1 MRWRSAR
8 VSRSLPAGVSPSPT
22 ADVSSS
28 LPKGGFRALYRG
40 GAKKWFQFSPSQ
52 RKNYH
57 KIHLSK
63 TLNTPQHCGEIQMIR
78 LLGNHQMLY
87 CLLAMLLNSSCRHW
101 QKVKLSPL
109 KRKNYHYTPSIEL
122 RKRVITLEMTAISTF
137 SGGAEKYK
145 RYQKHLKTVK
155 VQIREGIF
163 PASGKNHSRSTRAAL
178 SHCLL
183 LVKASFQLIKMH
195 KLKSPECRHVCKAVL
210 CRNRLYVEIVFMSK
224 SSETLVLAN
233 T

>member
-1 MRWRSAR
+1 
-8 VSRSLPAGVSPSPT
+8 
-22 ADVSSS
+22 
-28 LPKGGFRALYRG
+28 
-40 GAKKWFQFSPSQ
+40 
-52 RKNYH
+52 
-57 KIHLSK
+57 
-63 TLNTPQHCGEIQMIR
+63 
-78 LLGNHQMLY
+78 MLY

-122 RKRVITLEMTAISTF
+122 RKRVITLEMTAISNF

-183 LVKASFQLIKMH
+183 LVKASFFQLIKMH

-210 CRNRLYVEIVFMSK
+210 CRNRLYVEIVRNSGTSK
-224 SSETLVLAN
+224 YIVIFITLPLAGQYFECQIS
-233 T
+233 